1 MRAMAPIERKR
12 AVIQISDTLTISATR
27 LMDLAREVTL
37 QLGEWQYHKHLVV
50 SVNNWQIAR
59 PSIFFTLSA
68 DADRTTRLDFIDAFA
83 MAVDGRVRTLPRQ
96 GGGWL
101 MSVSY
106 QEGGVSVG
114 ASVQVLG
121 AEVAL

>member
-1 MRAMAPIERKR
+1 M
-12 AVIQISDTLTISATR
+12 IQISDTLTISATR

-50 SVNNWQIAR
+50 SVNNWQLGR
-59 PSIFFTLSA
+59 PSVYFTLTHE
-68 DADRTTRLDFIDAFA
+68 ADRQTRLDFIDAFA
-83 MAVDGRVRTLPRQ
+83 TALDERVRTLPRQ

-106 QEGGVSVG
+106 RDVSGVSVG